1 MQQACRPLDVR
12 EQERDRATR
21 KVSHARDDC
30 AERSPRLRPAD
41 RHAFRP
47 RARGTGS
54 GCHTERHRS
63 RTCLAS
69 GYDAVLVLKTSWGT
83 GPRRSAADTNWTRSL
98 DRLSDVRMTQV
109 ATALQIPLRGPKGEP
124 VDLVRTFTSHGV
136 ADLRPGQVDEEE
148 RAYTTTLALPR
159 AQPRTIRISAG
170 RRGFARVEVQGRK
183 LGQQAERDLTAA
195 VRQILNLDEDL
206 SEFYALVSDDPDLSW
221 AAAGSGRMLRTPTVF
236 EAAVKTICTTNV
248 AWSATVRMVNAL
260 VENLGE
266 PAASGARAFP
276 TAEAMAAVPE
286 SFYRETVRAG
296 YRSAYLHALASGV
309 VTGVFEVEE
318 LGAQTDLPDDEVA
331 SKLLALPGIGPYG
344 AAHLMMLLGRH
355 SRLILDSWTRP
366 QYAKVNGRKASDA
379 TVERRF
385 RRYGRYSGLA
395 FWLYLTRDWVPDE
408 PR

>member
-1 MQQACRPLDVR
+1 L
-12 EQERDRATR
+12 T
-21 KVSHARDDC
+21 
-30 AERSPRLRPAD
+30 
-41 RHAFRP
+41 
-47 RARGTGS
+47 
-54 GCHTERHRS
+54 TE
-63 RTCLAS
+63 
-69 GYDAVLVLKTSWGT
+69 
-83 GPRRSAADTNWTRSL
+83 
-98 DRLSDVRMTQV
+98 
-109 ATALQIPLRGPKGEP
+109 LQIPLRGPKGEP
-124 VDLVRTFTSHGV
+124 VDLMRTFMSHGV
-136 ADLRPGQVDEEE
+136 ADLRPGQVDQAE

-170 RRGFARVEVQGRK
+170 RPGHGRVEVQGRK
-183 LGQQAERDLTAA
+183 LGQQAARDLTAA

-260 VENLGE
+260 VDNLGE
-266 PAASGARAFP
+266 TGASGARAFP
-276 TAEAMAAVPE
+276 TAEAMASVPE

-309 VTGVFEVEE
+309 VAGVFEIEE
-318 LGAQTDLPDDEVA
+318 LAVQADLPDDEVA
-331 SKLLALPGIGPYG
+331 SRLLALPGIGPYG

-366 QYAKVNGRKASDA
+366 KYAKVNGRKASDA
-379 TVERRF
+379 TVKRRF

-395 FWLYLTRDWVPDE
+395 FWLYLTRDWVADE
-408 PR
+408 PRGGHGK